1 MISLQTFFYK
11 TLTCADILV
20 TFVTNYFQ
28 IVNQHMSF
36 IMIPLY
42 KSYVERMQIK
52 GHEQYLRRKTLI
64 KDNISTNGIKIGA
77 YHEGM

>member
-1 MISLQTFFYK
+1 MLTF
-11 TLTCADILV
+11 LV

-36 IMIPLY
+36 IMIPIY
-42 KSYVERMQIK
+42 KSYVERIQIK

-64 KDNISTNGIKIGA
+64 KDNILTNGIKIGA
-77 YHEGM
+77 YHEGMLIFHAFIDQN